1 MKEGIHPDYVEC
13 SVSCNC
19 GNVFKTRSVMPE
31 IKITICNSCH
41 PFYSGTQ
48 RLIDTQGR
56 IDRFKRRYANVKTA
70 VKTTAKQKT

>member
-13 SVSCNC
+13 NVSCNC
-19 GNVFKTRSVMPE
+19 GNAFKTRSVLPE
-31 IKITICNSCH
+31 IKITICNACH

-56 IDRFKRRYANVKTA
+56 IDRFKRRYANVSVGTK
-70 VKTTAKQKT
+70 KK

>member
-13 SVSCNC
+13 NVSCNC
-19 GNVFKTRSVMPE
+19 GNTFKTCSVQPE
-31 IKITICNSCH
+31 IKITICNACH

-56 IDRFKRRYANVKTA
+56 IDRFKRRYANVS
-70 VKTTAKQKT
+70 VGAKKKA